1 MRSGSAL
8 VLKPQLR
15 HRIGPRPHGVH
26 AHNVVSRS
34 VDLASPYALHGGCL
48 CVEAIEPAFAN
59 G

>member
-26 AHNVVSRS
+26 AHNIVSRT
-34 VDLASPYALHGGCL
+34 VDLARPYALHGGCL
-48 CVEAIEPAFAN
+48 YVEAIEPAFAN

>member
-26 AHNVVSRS
+26 AHDYVSRT
-34 VDLASPYALHGGCL
+34 VNLESPNALHGGCL